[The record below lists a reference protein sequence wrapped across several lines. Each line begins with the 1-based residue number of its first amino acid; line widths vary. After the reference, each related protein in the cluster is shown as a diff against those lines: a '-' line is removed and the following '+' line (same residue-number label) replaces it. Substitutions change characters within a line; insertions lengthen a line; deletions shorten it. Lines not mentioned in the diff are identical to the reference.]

1 MDLIKN
7 AFKIASDPKQSQWI
21 APLLVA
27 GDAVLCGLIIWKIP
41 CKQSN
46 SFEKA
51 GFRTDGTNA
60 FGIDTEIDWVAYMQQ
75 IDIYLKGTRNYYL
88 IEGDTGPLVY
98 PGLHVY
104 IYRVLHA
111 ITGGGKNILLAQ
123 GIFAM
128 LYLATLAVVMACYR
142 RAKVRCSMAF
152 RSPESLIWS
161 LQVPPYIFP
170 LLVLS
175 KRLHSIYMLRLFND
189 CFAVLFLWV
198 AMYALQRKQWV
209 VGTGLLSC
217 GIGVKMSVLLS
228 LPGVAFVL
236 LQGIGLER
244 CITMAMLVAQTQVR

>member
-1 MDLIKN
+1 
-7 AFKIASDPKQSQWI
+7 
-21 APLLVA
+21 
-27 GDAVLCGLIIWKIP
+27 
-41 CKQSN
+41 
-46 SFEKA
+46 
-51 GFRTDGTNA
+51 
-60 FGIDTEIDWVAYMQQ
+60 MQQ

-88 IEGDTGPLVY
+88 IEGGTGPLVY

-123 GIFAM
+123 AIFAL

-142 RAKVRCSMAF
+142 RAKVKCSFVASKSHELLMRAF
-152 RSPESLIWS
+152 
-161 LQVPPYIFP
+161 QVPPYIFP

-189 CFAVLFLWV
+189 CFAVFFLWV
-198 AMYALQRKQWV
+198 GMYAYQRKQWV
-209 VGTGLLSC
+209 LGTGLLSC

-244 CITMAMLVAQTQVR
+244 CVTMAMLVAQTQVNLDIN